1 MTDLDVQ
8 IGARIVQYKATVD
21 DARQRIQQL
30 DAALKDC
37 RNKGEHQRNR
47 DIRASCVSSINR
59 HGAIIADLEHTL
71 QIMERERNENAAV

>member
-1 MTDLDVQ
+1 MTDLDAQ
-8 IGARIVQYKATVD
+8 IRARIVQYRATVD
-21 DARQRIQQL
+21 SAMQRILKL

-59 HGAIIADLEHTL
+59 HGAIIADLEQTL
-71 QIMERERNENAAV
+71 QIMERE